1 MLIIALLILV
11 GCKRASIT
19 PTGTTIIEQPQ
30 ENIED
35 QTETEDV
42 SDETILEETED
53 DEEIEESEIND
64 SESNTTEVNDDEEPI
79 VTLPEGTHIVAMQMA
94 GTNMVFFPKELKISL
109 GETIRWENR
118 LDYLNKT
125 TKLTVYSYQHLFRS
139 SDLEYGE
146 YFEYTFTEKG
156 TFRYNA
162 LPYIK
167 IFKPGEIIV
176 E

>member
-1 MLIIALLILV
+1 MLIIGLLILF

-19 PTGTTIIEQPQ
+19 PTGTITLEQQ
-30 ENIED
+30 VIED
-35 QTETEDV
+35 QTETEEPEEGIV
-42 SDETILEETED
+42 EEVETEETT
-53 DEEIEESEIND
+53 IEE
-64 SESNTTEVNDDEEPI
+64 NTTETNDTETEPI
-79 VTLPEGTHIVAMQMA
+79 ITLPEGTHIVAMQMA

-125 TKLTVYSYQHLFRS
+125 AKLTVYSYQHLFRS

-176 E
+176 R

>member
-11 GCKRASIT
+11 GCKKATIT
-19 PTGTTIIEQPQ
+19 PTGTIILDSLEEVVESEQ
-30 ENIED
+30 EEEIVE
-35 QTETEDV
+35 E
-42 SDETILEETED
+42 ETIVEE
-53 DEEIEESEIND
+53 
-64 SESNTTEVNDDEEPI
+64 NTTETNNTETKPV

-94 GTNMVFFPKELKISL
+94 GTSMVFFPKELTISV
-109 GETIRWENR
+109 GDTVRWSHR
-118 LDYLNKT
+118 LDYINKT
-125 TKLTVYSYQHLFRS
+125 AELTLYSYQSLFRGS
-139 SDLEYGE
+139 KLKYGE

-176 E
+176 R